1 MEDLKF
7 VRRCL
12 RKERK
17 AWDEFIQ
24 RFSGLIYSYILS
36 VFKSKT
42 PHHFKTNNIEDAF
55 QDFFIYIRKNN
66 CKKLRTFQGKN
77 GCTLA
82 SWLRQVV
89 INFSLDY
96 IRGSR
101 GHLSLDQAY
110 NGKGSIKDTIF
121 DQSDSIK
128 DKMIKQERI
137 TRLRKCVQDLTR
149 DQRLFLELHLNKGVA
164 VDKLARL
171 FRVSRGAI
179 DMRKSRII
187 EALRRRLFEMNL

>member
-12 RKERK
+12 SKDRR

-24 RFSGLIYSYILS
+24 RFSGLIYSYILG
-36 VFKSKT
+36 VFKSRT
-42 PHHFKTNNIEDAF
+42 SHHFKANNIEDAF

-66 CKKLRTFQGKN
+66 CKKLRTFQGRN

-89 INFSLDY
+89 IHFSLDY
-96 IRGSR
+96 IRGFR

-110 NGKGSIKDTIF
+110 NGEGNIKDTIF
-121 DQSDSIK
+121 DQSGSIR

-137 TRLRKCVQDLTR
+137 TRLKKCIQALDR

-164 VDKLARL
+164 VDKLAKL
-171 FRVSRGAI
+171 FRVSRGAL
-179 DMRKSRII
+179 DMRKARII
-187 EALRRRLFEMNL
+187 GVLRRRLKEMNL

>member
-12 RKERK
+12 GKERR

-24 RFSGLIYSYILS
+24 RFSGLIYSYILG
-36 VFKSKT
+36 VFRSRT
-42 PHHFKTNNIEDAF
+42 SYHFKANNIEDAF

-66 CKKLRTFQGKN
+66 CKKLRTFQGRN

-96 IRGSR
+96 IRGFR
-101 GHLSLDQAY
+101 VNLSLDQAY

-121 DQSDSIK
+121 DQSVSIR
-128 DKMIKQERI
+128 DEMIKHERI
-137 TRLRKCVQDLTR
+137 TRLKRCIQALNR
-149 DQRLFLELHLNKGVA
+149 EERLFLELHLNKGVA
-164 VDKLARL
+164 VDKIAKLL
-171 FRVSRGAI
+171 RVSRGAL

-187 EALRRRLFEMNL
+187 EVLRRRLKEMNL